1 MTTSDMRQQIQ
12 NTIATLPGPQ
22 LKAILAFLKR
32 LTSKELPENFQMQA
46 ESVAYRKWLNED
58 NDIYDEVFK
67 DEL

>member
-32 LTSKELPENFQMQA
+32 LANKELPENFQMQA
-46 ESVAYRKWLNED
+46 ESVAYCEWLSED